1 MASALITNSSDLS
14 RLRAEGYEVA
24 VKSGYLVITN
34 VPYLT
39 AQRVVARGTLISA
52 LKLANS
58 TTTARPDNHVVQFI
72 GSHPCNLDGSEI
84 QGLGRHGDPK
94 QKLAEGLVADFSFS
108 NKPEGGYTDFYEKMS
123 RYVQVISAPV
133 IAIDPSATARTGKV
147 IESRTADSPFVYTD
161 TNSSRAQITAISEKL
176 KGQHIAIVGLGGTGS
191 FVLDLVAK
199 TPVKEIHL
207 FDEDDF
213 YLHNAFRSPGAP
225 TRADLDTIPTKV
237 AYYSAVYS
245 RLHKGI
251 VPHCENLN
259 ESSVARLQGFDFVF
273 LCIDTSPEKKA
284 VVNYL
289 ADHGI
294 PFVDTGLGVQAADE
308 KLVGIVRA
316 TTITRDKRNHIDARI
331 PTVGKG
337 ADEYATNIQI
347 AELNMLN
354 GVMAVI
360 RWKKLLGFYADYR
373 HEHHCTYTIETN
385 VLLSEEDRT

>member
-1 MASALITNSSDLS
+1 M
-14 RLRAEGYEVA
+14 
-24 VKSGYLVITN
+24 ITN

-39 AQRVVARGTLISA
+39 SERVVARGVLVSA
-52 LKLANS
+52 LKLANP
-58 TTTARPDNHVVQFI
+58 TTTAKPDNHVVQFI

-94 QKLAEGLVADFSFS
+94 QKLAEGLIADFSFS
-108 NKPEGGYTDFYEKMS
+108 NKPEGGYTDYYEKMA
-123 RYVQVISAPV
+123 RYIQVISAPV
-133 IAIDPSATARTGKV
+133 PAIDPSATARTGKV
-147 IESRTADSPFVYTD
+147 VESSDADSPFVYAD

-176 KGQHIAIVGLGGTGS
+176 KGQRVAIVGLGGTGS

-225 TRADLDTIPTKV
+225 TRTDLDAIPAKV
-237 AYYSAVYS
+237 AYYSAIYS
-245 RLHKGI
+245 QLHKGI

-259 ESSVARLQGFDFVF
+259 ESNVARIEGFNFVF
-273 LCIDTSPEKKA
+273 LCIDTSPEKKT
-284 VVNYL
+284 VVNFL

-294 PFVDTGLGVQAADE
+294 SFVDTGLGVQAGDE

-316 TTITRDKRNHIDARI
+316 TAVTPAKKDHIETRI
-331 PTVGKG
+331 PTVGTG
-337 ADEYATNIQI
+337 ANDYATNIQI

-354 GVMAVI
+354 AVMAVI